1 MCVFACCGRRQKRV
15 IARVCAYYVY
25 CERTAGRYPPHTGV
39 EAAKES
45 ILPHPTVFA
54 GNAAIYVGS
63 ARVYVG
69 GAACERENIMRHEF
83 ALSLGHRMFD
93 DLGSDFAK
101 GAPPRISHHGFHT
114 TDFTPRISRHGFHT
128 TDFTPRIWRATPAT
142 ERCTKSCLSRS
153 LGRFLTTLF
162 AALCHAVEEED
173 RSRHAHEPVP
183 ITK

>member
-1 MCVFACCGRRQKRV
+1 MYIVKGRRDG
-15 IARVCAYYVY
+15 
-25 CERTAGRYPPHTGV
+25 TPPHGCRGGKREHSATPNGFCG
-39 EAAKES
+39 KRGD
-45 ILPHPTVFA
+45 L
-54 GNAAIYVGS
+54 YVGS

-69 GAACERENIMRHEF
+69 GVACERENIMRHEF

-142 ERCTKSCLSRS
+142 ERRTKSCLSRS